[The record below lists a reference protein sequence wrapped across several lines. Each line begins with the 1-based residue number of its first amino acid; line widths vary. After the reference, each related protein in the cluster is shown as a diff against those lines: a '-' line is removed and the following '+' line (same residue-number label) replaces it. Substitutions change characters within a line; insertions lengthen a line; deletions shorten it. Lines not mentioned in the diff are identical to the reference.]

1 MCAGKTTSVLLTG
14 AAGFFGAHLARLLV
28 DEGQHVAAIVRP
40 GTDSWRI
47 EPLKSRLAIIPGD
60 LTNLGALVDRIRA
73 ERPTI
78 CIHLAWKGW
87 SGKAEA
93 DANLSSLGVSLELL
107 RKMPELECSRFVAA
121 GTCFEY
127 DLTGEVLSETSPLRP
142 HDLYGGCKKSLH
154 EVAQEFSSLTGVS
167 VVTPRIFYSYGPL
180 EDARR
185 LVPSITQAL
194 LRGEVAK
201 ATPGEQVRDYLH
213 VADIASA
220 IWTVAQS
227 EATGAVNV
235 ASGEAVTIAQI
246 ARKIAERLG
255 RSAQLQLGALSYRD
269 GEPMHI
275 LGDSRKLRALGW
287 APKFSL
293 DAGLAET
300 LDWWQHKVSYA

>member
-1 MCAGKTTSVLLTG
+1 MPGGTKASVLLTG

-28 DEGQHVAAIVRP
+28 NDGHDVTAIVRP
-40 GTDSWRI
+40 GTDCWRLVGL
-47 EPLKSRLAIIPGD
+47 ESRLSLIEGD
-60 LTNLGALVDRIRA
+60 LAELGTLVARVRA
-73 ERPTI
+73 RQPEI
-78 CIHLAWKGW
+78 LIHLAWKGW

-107 RKMPELECSRFVAA
+107 RKMPQLGCRRFVAA

-127 DLTGEVLSETSPLRP
+127 DLTGRRLAETSPLHP
-142 HDLYGGCKKSLH
+142 HDLYGACKKSLFD
-154 EVAQEFSSLTGVS
+154 VAQEFAALTGVS

-185 LVPSITQAL
+185 LVPSIVQAL

-201 ATPGEQVRDYLH
+201 ATAGEQVRDYLH

-220 IWTVAQS
+220 IWAVAQS
-227 EATGAVNV
+227 DATGAINV
-235 ASGEAVTIAQI
+235 ASGEPVTIAQI
-246 ARKIAERLG
+246 ATRIGERLG
-255 RSAQLQLGALSYRD
+255 KSALVQLGALKYRD

-275 LGDSRKLRALGW
+275 LGDCGKLRGLGW
-287 APKFSL
+287 LPKYTL

-300 LDWWQHKVSYA
+300 IEWWQRRLSHV